1 MSSTHPSHPLPA
13 LRRLGAVSLAAAT
26 VLCLVPTG
34 AASAAPR
41 SATPAAGASSITAP
55 TRLPVPSRA
64 ARAAGVEPGNAPMG
78 WRQHAAATAA
88 PAPRSGPAT
97 TAAAKAYVPSGV
109 LGIDVASY
117 QRTVNWTRYAAAG
130 KDFAY
135 VKATEGTS
143 YKNPYFRSQY
153 DGSRKAGL
161 IRGAYHFASPSGS
174 SGKKQAQFFV
184 SHGGGW
190 TADGR
195 TLPGVLDIEY
205 NPYGS
210 TCYGL
215 SKKAMVSWVNS
226 FVDEYE
232 RLTGRD
238 AVIYTT
244 TDWWTRC
251 TGNST
256 KFSRTNPLWAARYG
270 TRDPG
275 KLPGSWG
282 WATFWQY
289 SASPVDQDRFS
300 SKYSRLVVLAT
311 DAG

>member
-1 MSSTHPSHPLPA
+1 MSSTRPSRRLPA
-13 LRRLGAVSLAAAT
+13 LRRLAAASLAAAT
-26 VLCLVPTG
+26 VLCLVPSG
-34 AASAAPR
+34 GASAAPR
-41 SATPAAGASSITAP
+41 PAAPAAGPSAVTASSQ
-55 TRLPVPSRA
+55 LPVPTREA
-64 ARAAGVEPGNAPMG
+64 GAAGVEPGNAPMG
-78 WRQHAAATAA
+78 WRQHAAAAA
-88 PAPRSGPAT
+88 RPGLRTGPST

-117 QRTVNWTRYAAAG
+117 QRTVNWTRYATAG
-130 KDFAY
+130 KAFAY
-135 VKATEGTS
+135 VKATEGTT
-143 YKNPYFRSQY
+143 YRNPYFRSQY
-153 DGSRKAGL
+153 YGAGKAGL

-174 SGKKQAQFFV
+174 SGRKQAQFFAA
-184 SHGGGW
+184 HGGGW
-190 TADGR
+190 TPDGR

-226 FVDEYE
+226 FVVEYK
-232 RLTGRD
+232 RITGRD

-256 KFSRTNPLWAARYG
+256 KFSQTNPLWAARYG
-270 TRDPG
+270 TKDPG

-300 SKYSRLVVLAT
+300 SKYARLVVLAT